1 MSSSSLKSQEFP
13 EIQTDLTYFRGR
25 VALAAI
31 LEAVGVRAGDQVA
44 LQAFTCIAVP
54 EAILAC
60 RALPVYVDTEP
71 NGCNMDEK
79 SLAAVLV
86 HKPTIKAV
94 IVQHTF
100 GLPARIRQL
109 KEVADARGI
118 PVIED
123 CAHTIASSVDG
134 RPVGT
139 WGVAGFFSHEASKPL
154 FTGLGGS
161 IASADPEMLRK
172 LREARS
178 RFTPPGRLLQAQI
191 DAMRLA
197 GEILYRPSTYW
208 AVRSLYR
215 SLVKL
220 RILKG
225 NYNELEAEFEPSAEF
240 GREMGKRQRRILER
254 EIRALPR
261 QTAHRER
268 VAEGYRAGISN
279 PRIRHPSIAPG
290 VRAVFGR
297 YPLYVQEKKRM
308 VEAAMEARIELAD
321 FYATPV
327 HPLKGADLDKVAYV
341 PGSCPNAEQAMRT
354 VVSLPTGARV
364 SEKSVAHAVEFF
376 NRWQ

>member
-1 MSSSSLKSQEFP
+1 MKSSDFP

-31 LEAVGVRAGDQVA
+31 LEAAGVNAGDRVA

-60 RALPVYVDTEP
+60 RAVPTYVDTEA
-71 NGCNMDEK
+71 GGFNMDVE
-79 SLAAVLV
+79 SLEHVLSL
-86 HKPTIKAV
+86 KPGVKAV

-100 GLPARIRQL
+100 GLPASIKQL
-109 KEVADARGI
+109 KELADRRGI

-134 RPVGT
+134 RLVGT

-161 IASADPEMLRK
+161 IVSSDSELLRK
-172 LREARS
+172 LRYGRS
-178 RFTPPGRLLQAQI
+178 RFTPPGKLLQAQI
-191 DAMRLA
+191 DLMRLA
-197 GEILYRPSTYW
+197 GEVLYRPSTYW

-215 SLVKL
+215 SLVKV
-220 RILKG
+220 RILRG
-225 NYNELEAEFEPSAEF
+225 NYNELEAEFEPSDEF
-240 GREMGKRQRRILER
+240 KREMGMRQRRILER
-254 EIRALPR
+254 EIRDLPR

-268 VAEGYRAGISN
+268 VAEGYRSGISN
-279 PRIRHPSIAPG
+279 PRVRHPLITPG

-297 YPLYVQEKKRM
+297 YPLIVQEKARM
-308 VEAAMEARIELAD
+308 VEAAMRARVELAD

-327 HPLKGADLDKVAYV
+327 HPLKGADLDKVGYA
-341 PGSCPNAEQAMRT
+341 PGSCPNAEDAMRT

-364 SEKSVAHAVEFF
+364 SKRSIVHAVEFF
-376 NRWQ
+376 NRWK